1 MLSIQG
7 WMLLGYFSQYLP
19 VIVDKSITPAFNLFE
34 LCCVGVVSVD
44 DSIELLFDFLTVAAA
59 YDFAEVL
66 ALSFECAV

>member
-7 WMLLGYFSQYLP
+7 WMLLDYFSQYLL
-19 VIVDKSITPAFNLFE
+19 VIIDKSIAPPFNLFE

-44 DSIELLFDFLTVAAA
+44 DGIELLFDFLTVAAA